1 MMQLTGHHIIPIP
14 LMMSLITN
22 RDRYNNAAF
31 DNADRPTGVELQSRR
46 RAQRA
51 TDYATDRVEE
61 CLIPRSWR
69 SFSHFS
75 PAMIHRRRLCEPPR
89 PSLSGVPRG
98 FVERNGRELSSPFS
112 TISQLCARV
121 IAAGAGAGGE
131 GGEEGEGKGQAAQNE
146 SDGPRARDART
157 CFGATNYISPVPDI
171 GKRAPVPHRFY
182 FLRRSGCTFIA
193 LPSLFL
199 FLLLPSLVVV
209 RNNDGQRLRA

>member
-121 IAAGAGAGGE
+121 IAAGAGAGGRGR
-131 GGEEGEGKGQAAQNE
+131 GGRGGGGGRE
-146 SDGPRARDART
+146 RASRAKRIRRSARSRRAHLLR
-157 CFGATNYISPVPDI
+157 CHKLYFAGARYWETRAGS
-171 GKRAPVPHRFY
+171 APVLF
-182 FLRRSGCTFIA
+182 FTA
-193 LPSLFL
+193 LWVYVYCASLAFPFSSPSF
-199 FLLLPSLVVV
+199 S
-209 RNNDGQRLRA
+209 RCCEE